1 MPNSEISSLRISL
14 GQFSCAEDT
23 TPNNPG
29 MRFTHPVTVTRSDDV
44 AAHSARKDSL
54 FCAVR
59 APKLVLERLASLA
72 YICATGRSI
81 ASPYRPKY
89 HEHFMFASTPPAPA
103 IRNLHIPL
111 RARVTAAVIAL
122 LAAATL
128 SPALSA
134 QSNDT
139 LPLSQVRPGMQGYAY
154 TIFAGDQVEKFD
166 LEVIGVMPNFL
177 GPQQSII
184 LVQLKGEKVEHTG
197 VVAGMSGSPVYLD
210 GKLAGALSLKLGVFT
225 KEAIGGVTPIEDILH
240 PAGPNNATP
249 TDGAVQTQAQALTP
263 TPTYSSS
270 PQFQAQ
276 SQPQRLALSRETAA
290 RNVLPLGSSL
300 EPIATPLVFSGF
312 QPVTLQQFAP
322 EIASY
327 GFVAAQ
333 GGTAAPQADDK
344 KLAPGDMAG
353 MVLVSGDASINSA
366 CTVTAVQADRVYLC
380 GHPFLSLG
388 DVALPMARSRVVTT
402 LSSSL
407 ASTKIV
413 NVGGPIGTITGDHLT
428 AVTGKLG
435 APPSMI
441 PLDLSVATPLG
452 NKKLHFEVV
461 DHPKLTPLL
470 VALTTFNGLTQNS
483 VYGEG
488 MTLHL
493 SGEVRLKGHAP
504 VQIENTYAPGDFL
517 GGDGLPIALS
527 VQSIFNR
534 LFTNPYEVPSIDG
547 ISLKVESIPG
557 RQSFT
562 IDSAWLEK
570 GEAAPGEDLRVRVLL
585 HPYRGESHIEETT
598 VHVPD
603 QIARGTM
610 LRVMVTDGDLLN
622 RASRGFQFSGS
633 GGPPGLDQLITLL
646 NRERRNDRLYVGL
659 FMPSPTILW
668 DDKELP
674 NAPLSQINVIDG
686 RPAPGTVQVLRES
699 LASESSVQL
708 SGPVSGV
715 VSLNLQIR

>member
-1 MPNSEISSLRISL
+1 MRRFRL
-14 GQFSCAEDT
+14 GLEKS
-23 TPNNPG
+23 
-29 MRFTHPVTVTRSDDV
+29 
-44 AAHSARKDSL
+44 
-54 FCAVR
+54 
-59 APKLVLERLASLA
+59 VLERLASSA
-72 YICATGRSI
+72 YFLTTTRSI
-81 ASPYRPKY
+81 ASPYRPQY
-89 HEHFMFASTPPAPA
+89 HEHFMFAPTPTAPA
-103 IRNLHIPL
+103 ILRSQTPL
-111 RARVTAAVIAL
+111 ALRITAAILAIIAC
-122 LAAATL
+122 AAL
-128 SPALSA
+128 SPTLSA
-134 QSNDT
+134 QFNEI

-249 TDGAVQTQAQALTP
+249 VSPSTQTQAPAP
-263 TPTYSSS
+263 AYSSTQVQS
-270 PQFQAQ
+270 QSQ
-276 SQPQRLALSRETAA
+276 SQPLQITLPHETTT
-290 RNVLPLGSSL
+290 RNGLPSGSSL

-312 QPVTLQQFAP
+312 QSATLQQFAP
-322 EIASY
+322 EIANF

-344 KLAPGDMAG
+344 KLAPGEMAG

-452 NKKLHFEVV
+452 NKNLHFEIV

-493 SGEVRLKGHAP
+493 SGEIRLKGHAP

-517 GGDGLPIALS
+517 GGDGLPIALG
-527 VQSIFNR
+527 VQAIFNR
-534 LFTNPYEVPSIDG
+534 LFTNTYEVPSVEG
-547 ISLKVESIPG
+547 VALKVESIPG

-570 GEAAPGEDLRVRVLL
+570 GEAAPGENLRVRVLL

-622 RASRGFQFSGS
+622 RASRGFQLSAS
-633 GGPPGLDQLITLL
+633 GGPPGLDQLIALL

-708 SGPVSGV
+708 TGPVSGI